1 MMTAGRRS
9 AVIPTQWSVQNLCL
23 NAGLKAKRVLNETRP
38 ESKEKIKN
46 PLQTCGKTV
55 LLSTISK
62 SPFTSLDRSSSQI
75 ILTSKP
81 KRNEPLVSNWAVT
94 CHCIHWA
101 LNNLRVGWGFKTR
114 MLEINSLFF
123 FPWHTFSVMHL
134 LPQTGYVAS
143 AAVMLYSDYWDGSRH
158 KKMVHALYVVMKGI
172 DMVNTQAGCGFLMMV
187 MVWGAQS
194 VLRKYTITSST

>member
-123 FPWHTFSVMHL
+123 FPLTHILS
-134 LPQTGYVAS
+134 
-143 AAVMLYSDYWDGSRH
+143 
-158 KKMVHALYVVMKGI
+158 HALVATNWLCSI
-172 DMVNTQAGCGFLMMV
+172 CSSNALL
-187 MVWGAQS
+187 WL
-194 VLRKYTITSST
+194 LRWKQT